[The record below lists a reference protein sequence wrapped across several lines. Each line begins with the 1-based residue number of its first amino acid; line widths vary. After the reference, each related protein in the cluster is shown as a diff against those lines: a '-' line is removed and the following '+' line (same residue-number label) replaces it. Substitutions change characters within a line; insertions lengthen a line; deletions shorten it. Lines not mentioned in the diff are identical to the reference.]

1 LCIKLLYLNLSY
13 KTLKLKKMKD
23 KNAVQFIKDFGI
35 DNDWKDFKL
44 GDFIKSDIPNL
55 VIDNFD
61 HAIRIVRQ
69 SGIKNVQLRQDCKVN
84 GGTMEWDNF

>member
-1 LCIKLLYLNLSY
+1 
-13 KTLKLKKMKD
+13 M

-35 DNDWKDFKL
+35 DNDWKDL
-44 GDFIKSDIPNL
+44 TVGDFIKSDIPNL
-55 VIDNFD
+55 VIDNFE

-84 GGTMEWDNF
+84 GGTFEWDNF